1 MPEPLKTGYD
11 SLGSTF
17 ASPWYLRVDDNIR
30 VTSYNALAAVRLE
43 VRYRFVDCEG
53 RIQASQEAQVPNTDR
68 TAKSS
73 VFATPEGWLLGGE
86 VFVSGAA
93 PLIGQT
99 YVVVEIVR
107 GLGSSALPLQVIAAG
122 YVSAKQPLPFPGTQ
136 ITSSVDCG
144 GAVRS
149 ITGSTPAA
157 GAEISETVPTG
168 ARWELLSFFTLFT
181 TSAGAANRLPAF
193 FIQDTAPVT
202 FFFDQMSGAE
212 VAATAYRNV
221 WAQGVTANAGLTTA
235 AQRGSLPVG
244 NRLAAGFNFGTVT
257 ANIQAGDQYSNVRY
271 LVREWLEGA

>member
-17 ASPWYLRVDDNIR
+17 ASPWYLRVDDNLR
-30 VTSYNALAAVRLE
+30 VTSYNALASVRLE

-107 GLGSSALPLQVIAAG
+107 GLGSSALTLQVIAAG

-136 ITSSVDCG
+136 ITSSLDGG
-144 GAVRS
+144 GALRS
-149 ITGSTPAA
+149 ITGATPGA

-168 ARWELLSFFTLFT
+168 ARWTLVALAFTFTASAAVANRFMKLTLDDGATAFFHLDPLVAITANQVVPHQFAAGHTPYTSTLTGEIMNPLPLGLFLGSGYRIRTST
-181 TSAGAANRLPAF
+181 TSIQGA
-193 FIQDTAPVT
+193 
-202 FFFDQMSGAE
+202 DQFSA
-212 VAATAYRNV
+212 V
-221 WAQGVTANAGLTTA
+221 Q
-235 AQRGSLPVG
+235 
-244 NRLAAGFNFGTVT
+244 
-257 ANIQAGDQYSNVRY
+257 Y